1 MDSRRALPRAPSPA
15 FPLSHYLCLSLSL
28 TGVLR
33 TVYYFFDDLSAASRR
48 VATVRNAG
56 PIRPAHSVLTASPP
70 NPVAPEP
77 FSRPKLDLS
86 LMDRWLATKI
96 IAIWVTARKERCES
110 LTVNQMLL
118 FDSEEPEKPK
128 EILV

>member
-1 MDSRRALPRAPSPA
+1 M
-15 FPLSHYLCLSLSL
+15 
-28 TGVLR
+28 
-33 TVYYFFDDLSAASRR
+33 
-48 VATVRNAG
+48 
-56 PIRPAHSVLTASPP
+56 
-70 NPVAPEP
+70 APEP
-77 FSRPKLDLS
+77 LSTPPLDPR

-118 FDSEEPEKPK
+118 FDSAEDPEKTK

>member
-1 MDSRRALPRAPSPA
+1 MCALACVCALTLFVPLTELDRSVANGLILLRR
-15 FPLSHYLCLSLSL
+15 PLRCI
-28 TGVLR
+28 
-33 TVYYFFDDLSAASRR
+33 SRR

-77 FSRPKLDLS
+77 FSTHPLDLS

-110 LTVNQMLL
+110 LTANQMLL
-118 FDSEEPEKPK
+118 FDSEEPEKTK

>member
-1 MDSRRALPRAPSPA
+1 M
-15 FPLSHYLCLSLSL
+15 
-28 TGVLR
+28 
-33 TVYYFFDDLSAASRR
+33 
-48 VATVRNAG
+48 
-56 PIRPAHSVLTASPP
+56 
-70 NPVAPEP
+70 APEP
-77 FSRPKLDLS
+77 LSTPPLDPR

-118 FDSEEPEKPK
+118 FDSEEPEKTK